1 MHWGEKLK
9 SIREHFGLTQ
19 QQLADR
25 LPGVSQRNISFWENS
40 EYPPLDE
47 IVKILREL
55 NYTLNDFFGKP
66 ELKDEELMILEYYNR
81 LNAKTRKAVMDFLRK
96 LGE

>member
-25 LPGVSQRNISFWENS
+25 MEGISQRNISFWENS
-40 EYPPLDE
+40 EFPPLEE
-47 IVKILREL
+47 IVRILGEL
-55 NYTLNDFFGKP
+55 NYTLNDFFGRP
-66 ELKDEELMILEYYNR
+66 ELREEELRILEYYNQ
-81 LNAKTRKAVMDFLRK
+81 LNTKTRKAIMDLLK
-96 LGE
+96 ILGE